1 MVSTIYFRVCNWKSR
16 KTTRFRADCEIHDG
30 MKLLDAF
37 IWSNEIAAI
46 FIKLLTSEYSRVL
59 NIWENQLK
67 NHWRNNGISVK
78 ICILI
83 LFRGFYYFLLTS
95 VYFD

>member
-1 MVSTIYFRVCNWKSR
+1 MVSMIYFRVCNWKSR
-16 KTTRFRADCEIHDG
+16 KTTRFPADCETHDG

-59 NIWENQLK
+59 NIWENQLI